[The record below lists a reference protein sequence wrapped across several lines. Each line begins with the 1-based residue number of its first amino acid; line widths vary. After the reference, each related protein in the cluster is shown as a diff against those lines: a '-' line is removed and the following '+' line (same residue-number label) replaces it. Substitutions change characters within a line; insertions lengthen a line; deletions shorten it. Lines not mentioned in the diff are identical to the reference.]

1 MNLYSPRLKPLTCLR
16 PFKLPIELI
25 PSFASSSYDR
35 NTQSLL
41 TPSTLAQDSQRSGS
55 DRRKILNFNEF
66 LSNCEDLHKDVNGLS
81 SSIEKSLSC
90 KIKKKKVLTTPIN
103 EIRNKDYFDGIKR
116 IEEKLRIKK
125 QNRSKDEFRSLK
137 SLMSPGAPGTEQFIT
152 FDDVSSVDG
161 ANFLAGNKRGFGRKL
176 QFVKECEIEKEK
188 EKDKEREKVMEKEE
202 EGKGKGKGKKRKK
215 KRKLF
220 EYLKEGNGIRL
231 KNKRRSMPSLGNHM
245 ELTDNTKAGNN
256 TDSKN
261 RLPVLDLARM
271 IAIKAKN
278 DANRFFVDQKLI
290 NNRVLVKRRSIFNLN
305 LCK

>member
-16 PFKLPIELI
+16 PFKLPVELI

-137 SLMSPGAPGTEQFIT
+137 SLMNPGMLGGEQFIT

-188 EKDKEREKVMEKEE
+188 EKEE
-202 EGKGKGKGKKRKK
+202 EEAKTKGKGKRRKK

-231 KNKRRSMPSLGNHM
+231 KSKRKSMPSLGNQM
-245 ELTDNTKAGNN
+245 ELTENAKVGTM
-256 TDSKN
+256 TESKN

-271 IAIKAKN
+271 IAIKAKK
-278 DANRFFVDQKLI
+278 DANRFFVDTKLI
-290 NNRVLVKRRSIFNLN
+290 NNRVQIKRRSIFNLN
-305 LCK
+305 FCK